1 MECRHC
7 DLEWRVE
14 HEYCPVCRRNF
25 GGAIWPNIET
35 EHEIEQRGVLIACI
49 RDAFRGTAPGN
60 GTTIHEADLEGCYT
74 DDSERL
80 AARAKDTETNWEDV
94 PNWKIERFSSVMP
107 FFDAEGYRFYIPAYM
122 IWTLKNWRTSSLFI
136 VDSVLWSFGYRS
148 SDFNAERHQIL
159 SPVQL
164 HASYRFIKHFCEF
177 SGDEEQLHAMKTFWY
192 KYAEPP
198 KH

>member
-1 MECRHC
+1 MKCRHC
-7 DLEWRVE
+7 DLKWRVE
-14 HEYCPVCRRNF
+14 HEYCPDCHRNF

-35 EHEIEQRGVLIACI
+35 EHEIEQRGVVITYI
-49 RDAFRGTAPGN
+49 RDAFHGTALGD
-60 GTTIHEADLEGCYT
+60 GTTIHEAVLEGCYT

-80 AARAKDTETNWEDV
+80 AARAKDTETNWKDV
-94 PNWKIERFSSVMP
+94 PDWKIERFSSVMP
-107 FFDAEGYRFYIPAYM
+107 FFDPEGFRFYMPVYM

-136 VDSVLWSFGYRS
+136 VDSVLWSFGYKP
-148 SDFNAERHQIL
+148 SDFDAERHQIL

-164 HASYRFIKHFCEF
+164 HASYRFIKHFCDF

-192 KYAEPP
+192 KYAGPP